1 MDEILFSRQQFNA
14 LINRLEDIRNNV
26 SGLKLKAQDTPEYI
40 EAHDIIRLYH
50 ISKRTLERWRQT
62 GRIPFNKVG
71 NFFYYNTKDILGQI
85 RLKENQFAVATPI
98 LPCLDEKGYF
108 EQTSE
113 SVAHAKVFQGA
124 NHVATLFSGGTWRY
138 LAEFGTPRIIDLTY
152 AIIVI

>member
-98 LPCLDEKGYF
+98 LPCLDEKDILNRHRKALLTRRYF
-108 EQTSE
+108 
-113 SVAHAKVFQGA
+113 KVP
-124 NHVATLFSGGTWRY
+124 TM
-138 LAEFGTPRIIDLTY
+138 
-152 AIIVI
+152 